1 MMTWVEKQAGTRSR
15 RLSFRRVTRD
25 AGEGRVSAMTGL
37 ILSQTCETEGCWG
50 LESSVH
56 TIFPAQD
63 SQTSANSLKCTKQK
77 NFILVNAIFL
87 RRCLM
92 VSYVFVVSCRQWLSL
107 TGLRFSTIGSGSA
120 VCVLRLLILWNNTS
134 LTLKS
139 VNISRCQ
146 QPKCNTDVNW

>member
-25 AGEGRVSAMTGL
+25 AGEGMVSAMTGL

-77 NFILVNAIFL
+77 NFLSMQYFWEDVWWFPMFL
-87 RRCLM
+87 LCPA
-92 VSYVFVVSCRQWLSL
+92 
-107 TGLRFSTIGSGSA
+107 GSGSVWLDSA
-120 VCVLRLLILWNNTS
+120 SVRSAPVQQFACWDYWFYEIIPLWPWKVLIFHDANNQNAT
-134 LTLKS
+134 
-139 VNISRCQ
+139 Q
-146 QPKCNTDVNW
+146 DVNW